1 MDYNAYTCTYM
12 YFMYDG
18 VQEIST
24 CHEIGVLFLPE
35 NTRKCEFENIL
46 IYE

>member
-1 MDYNAYTCTYM
+1 
-12 YFMYDG
+12 MYDG
-18 VQEIST
+18 VQEIPT
-24 CHEIGVLFLPE
+24 CHKIGVLFLPE